1 MYDRGFTAEEARRIG
16 DSLFVDW
23 GMYDLEQ
30 FRIGL
35 LVELKER
42 TQNPTPEDIQAAAK
56 MAIAN
61 LNDTPTCYTKPEP
74 APMFAEVDAMGS
86 PRPPSMHDNAPRS
99 K

>member
-1 MYDRGFTAEEARRIG
+1 MYDREFTAEEARSIG
-16 DSLFVDW
+16 NSIFVDW

-30 FRIGL
+30 FRLGL

-42 TQNPTPEDIQAAAK
+42 TQSPTQADIQAAAK

-61 LNDTPTCYTKPEP
+61 LNDTPTCYTKPAL

-86 PRPPSMHDNAPRS
+86 PRPPSMRDT

>member
-1 MYDRGFTAEEARRIG
+1 MYDREFTAEEARRIG

-30 FRIGL
+30 FRLGL

-42 TQNPTPEDIQAAAK
+42 TQNPTQEDIQAAAK

-61 LNDTPTCYTKPEP
+61 LNDTPACYTKSEP
-74 APMFAEVDAMGS
+74 APMFAEVDVMGA
-86 PRPPSMHDNAPRS
+86 PRQPSMQDNALPT

>member
-1 MYDRGFTAEEARRIG
+1 MYDREFTAEEARSIG
-16 DSLFVDW
+16 DSIFVDW

-42 TQNPTPEDIQAAAK
+42 TQNPTPDDIQAAAK

-61 LNDTPTCYTKPEP
+61 LNDTPTCYTKSTP
-74 APMFAEVDAMGS
+74 APMFAEVDVMGV
-86 PRPPSMHDNAPRS
+86 PRPPSMQDTAPSS